1 MVERMTRQ
9 ALIVKLADRTAASV
23 VQALD
28 EMACTYGERFS
39 QIFKSITSDNG
50 SEDLLFTSQMERPD
64 HTGKKRT
71 NDLLCPSI
79 LFRRTG
85 IQ

>member
-50 SEDLLFTSQMERPD
+50 SEFAFTSQMERPIIPEEAN
-64 HTGKKRT
+64 H
-71 NDLLCPSI
+71 DLLCPSI